1 MLFTCILRTFAIDF
15 QIEFTELYPLSFLE
29 FLDAMEQDKLAKL
42 LQSKDWELITMFQSK
57 LQEYPLY
64 AVPILKNLAASAS
77 IPSSQEAPYLYDC
90 RKAHG

>member
-1 MLFTCILRTFAIDF
+1 MLPGAGGDVPRCRTARSPVSEKMSEKVPLRH
-15 QIEFTELYPLSFLE
+15 LLRRVWLE
-29 FLDAMEQDKLAKL
+29 VA
-42 LQSKDWELITMFQSK
+42 QSKDWELITMFQSK

-77 IPSSQEAPYLYDC
+77 IPSSQEEPYLYDC